1 MRKKTRERRVHE
13 KSKKATAQ
21 NKGNLLNLWDA
32 EICKLNSLITC

>member
-21 NKGNLLNLWDA
+21 NKGNLLNLWTEMIA
-32 EICKLNSLITC
+32 EQSF